1 VAELC
6 HNHRQP
12 STNNGKTPGQICILT
27 PDGELIEKR
36 IVTERMRFAAVFG
49 SRPRARILIEGLTES
64 EWVARCLEELGQE
77 LLLPTQTTHRC
88 TAPESSSQDGPQGR
102 EGPGRGLPQRA
113 LPASAS
119 NLRRASSPTWTIGGP
134 RNAGADPDAVH
145 LADPDFA
152 SA

>member
-49 SRPRARILIEGLTES
+49 SRPRARILIEASTES
-64 EWVARCLEELGQE
+64 EWVARCLEELGHEVVVADPDYTPMYGTGIVESRRTAGTRGPWPRLAATGSTGQRIE
-77 LLLPTQTTHRC
+77 PPTSVVTYVDDWRSAKRWC
-88 TAPESSSQDGPQGR
+88 
-102 EGPGRGLPQRA
+102 GPGRGTSR
-113 LPASAS
+113 
-119 NLRRASSPTWTIGGP
+119 
-134 RNAGADPDAVH
+134 
-145 LADPDFA
+145 
-152 SA
+152 